1 MLVAFMESMGEP
13 AVAEPATGAAPKP
26 RTFEAFFEAEHRRL
40 QRALYLMTGDAGE
53 AEELMQDTF
62 VAVWERW
69 ERVSAM
75 DEPVGY
81 LYRTAMNRVRSARR
95 RTVRA
100 AKRTIGFGV
109 AGDAF
114 AAVDERDAVAR
125 GLAALTP
132 RQRQAVVLTELLGF
146 DAAAAGDY
154 MSIEPVTVRVLAS
167 QGRARLK
174 EALGDG

>member
-13 AVAEPATGAAPKP
+13 AVAEPATDAAPEP
-26 RTFEAFFEAEHRRL
+26 RTFEAFFQAEQRRL
-40 QRALYLMTGDAGE
+40 QRALYLMTGDIGE
-53 AEELMQDTF
+53 AEELMQDAF

-69 ERVSAM
+69 DRVSAM

-81 LYRTAMNRVRSARR
+81 LYRTAMNRFRSARR
-95 RTVRA
+95 RAVRA
-100 AKRTIGFGV
+100 AKRAVGLGA

-146 DAAAAGDY
+146 DAAAAAEL
-154 MSIEPVTVRVLAS
+154 MSIEAVTVRVLAS
-167 QGRARLK
+167 QGRAALK

>member
-13 AVAEPATGAAPKP
+13 TVAEPVTSAGQPP

-40 QRALYLMTGDAGE
+40 QRALYLMTGDTGE
-53 AEELMQDTF
+53 AEELMQEAF

-69 ERVSAM
+69 DRVSAM
-75 DEPVGY
+75 DAPAGY
-81 LYRTAMNRVRSARR
+81 LYRTAMNRFRSARR

-100 AKRTIGFGV
+100 AKRTIGFGA

-146 DAAAAGDY
+146 DAATTGEL
-154 MSIEPVTVRVLAS
+154 MSIEAGTVRVLAS
-167 QGRARLK
+167 QGRAALK